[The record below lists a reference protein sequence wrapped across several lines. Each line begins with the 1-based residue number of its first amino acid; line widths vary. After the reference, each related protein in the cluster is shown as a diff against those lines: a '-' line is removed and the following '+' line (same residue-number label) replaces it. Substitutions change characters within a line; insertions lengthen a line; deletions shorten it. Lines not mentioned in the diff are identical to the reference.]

1 MDRAE
6 LIQQIKKSEKMFDRR
21 KTKRNIYTLLF
32 YIAVSL
38 QIFYWQDQ
46 FGHSFLDI
54 LGAVLACV
62 LISFIAF
69 LINTVIFHHLI
80 TKSQAEEKALE
91 YLRKQLEEKEDK
103 HNY

>member
-1 MDRAE
+1 MNKAE
-6 LIQQIKKSEKMFDRR
+6 IFQQIKKTEKEFDRR

-46 FGHSFLDI
+46 FGHNLWDI
-54 LGAVLACV
+54 LGAVLAC
-62 LISFIAF
+62 LIISFIAF
-69 LINTVIFHHLI
+69 LINTVIFHHLF
-80 TKSQAEEKALE
+80 TTSQAEEKALE

-103 HNY
+103 HN